1 MKADSERREKLR
13 FRPKEATFVALR
25 PNFVKLGKLLDINR
39 DGLCFQ
45 YISRKDTI
53 KETVSVDIDMFIS
66 SNGYYL
72 PNVTCLLIYDEKIKN
87 DSTHFIDLEY
97 RRCGLQ
103 FDQLTRRQTEL
114 LELYLQQHTETL
126 EQAAS

>member
-53 KETVSVDIDMFIS
+53 KETVSVHIDMFIS

-72 PNVTCLLIYDEKIKN
+72 PDVTCRLIYDKKIKK
-87 DSTHFIDLEY
+87 DSTHLIDLEY

-103 FDQLTRRQTEL
+103 FDQLTRRQAEM

>member
-39 DGLCFQ
+39 GGLCFQ
-45 YISRKDTI
+45 YISRKDTTE
-53 KETVSVDIDMFIS
+53 ETVSVDIDMFIS

-72 PNVTCLLIYDEKIKN
+72 PNVTCLLIYDEKIKKE
-87 DSTHFIDLEY
+87 STSFIDLEY

-103 FDQLTRRQTEL
+103 FDQLTRQQTEM

>member
-1 MKADSERREKLR
+1 MKTDSERREKLR
-13 FRPKEATFVALR
+13 FRPKDATFVALR

-39 DGLCFQ
+39 SGLCFQ
-45 YISRKDTI
+45 YISRKDTTE
-53 KETVSVDIDMFIS
+53 ETVSVDIDMFIS

-72 PNVTCLLIYDEKIKN
+72 PNVTCLLIYDEKIKK

-103 FDQLTRRQTEL
+103 FDQLTRKQAEM
-114 LELYLQQHTETL
+114 LELYLQQHAETL

>member
-1 MKADSERREKLR
+1 MKTDSERREKLR
-13 FRPKEATFVALR
+13 FRPKDATFVALR

-39 DGLCFQ
+39 SGLCFQ
-45 YISRKDTI
+45 YISRKDTTE
-53 KETVSVDIDMFIS
+53 ETVSVDIDMFIS

-72 PNVTCLLIYDEKIKN
+72 PNVTCLLIYDEKIKK
-87 DSTHFIDLEY
+87 DSSHFIDLEY

-103 FDQLTRRQTEL
+103 FDQLTRKQAEM
-114 LELYLQQHTETL
+114 LELYLQQHAETL

>member
-39 DGLCFQ
+39 SGLCFQ
-45 YISRKDTI
+45 YISRKDTTE
-53 KETVSVDIDMFIS
+53 ETVSVDIDMFIS

-72 PNVTCLLIYDEKIKN
+72 PNVTCLLIYDEKIKK

-103 FDQLTRRQTEL
+103 FDQLTRRQAEM

-126 EQAAS
+126 EQAVS